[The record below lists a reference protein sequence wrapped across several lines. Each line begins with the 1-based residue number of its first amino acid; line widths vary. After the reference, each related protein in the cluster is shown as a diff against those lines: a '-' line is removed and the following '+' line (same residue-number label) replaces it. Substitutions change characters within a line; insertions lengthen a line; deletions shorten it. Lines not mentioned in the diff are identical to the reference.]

1 MRAEC
6 LLKSQ
11 QTKKKPPNSPSLPNK
26 TTPTSKKH
34 APKIKTTTKI
44 S

>member
-6 LLKSQ
+6 PLKSQ
-11 QTKKKPPNSPSLPNK
+11 PTKKTPPNSPSLPNK
-26 TTPTSKKH
+26 TPPTSKKH
-34 APKIKTTTKI
+34 APKIKTTTKM